1 MREAIPGIVALI
13 GAGAAVACLALFWW
27 LFIHAYAEIDR
38 RDPSSWWLVISTR
51 YRRLLIAVGAL
62 YVLAGTA
69 FLSSAIL
76 ARYLR

>member
-13 GAGAAVACLALFWW
+13 GAGAAVACLVLFWW

-38 RDPSSWWLVISTR
+38 RDPNSWWLVISTR

-69 FLSSAIL
+69 FLSSTIL
-76 ARYLR
+76 AKYLR